1 MKLFLHLTISL
12 LAIQVLSTAT
22 SQSNLDATVRE
33 GVVKTY
39 LANTTIV
46 ADLRS
51 NARINIETQL
61 QSLMPNLKRIGMT
74 FPKLVKTIVDEIDV
88 EKIVAKSVAE
98 TFTDAE
104 IEALHSFLQ
113 TTEGKSLIKRST
125 LYSQYL
131 DRDRIW
137 YTLSSAERKAVKNFT
152 ATETGKSINRKSRS
166 FEDNLISRMLDE
178 LKVEALLMIVDSE
191 KRVTSTK

>member
-1 MKLFLHLTISL
+1 MKLFLHICLSI
-12 LAIQVLSTAT
+12 LAIQALSMAS

-33 GVVKTY
+33 GVVKKY
-39 LANTTIV
+39 LATTTIV

-74 FPKLVKTIVDEIDV
+74 FPKLVKTVVDEIDV

-98 TFTDAE
+98 TYTDAE

-113 TTEGKSLIKRST
+113 TSEGKSLIKRST

-131 DRDRIW
+131 DRERIW
-137 YTLSSAERKAVKNFT
+137 YTLSSSERKSVKNFT
-152 ATETGKSINRKSRS
+152 ASDIGKSINRKART

-191 KRVTSTK
+191 KRATTK